1 MRLLKDNSKVL
12 AWQVLKA
19 ILSIYFLITFVVT
32 VAQMGIEYV
41 NVRNQIHTRLVNI
54 EKIYQPA
61 LVAAFWELN
70 ADQVSNLQDK
80 ILALSFIS
88 AIRVIDEQGQETF
101 RSNQVVRPE
110 DVAIEHTFSLKYQV
124 SNAEAHLANVTL
136 MATRGVVFD
145 LLKLSYEII
154 VINALIK
161 SIALTYLFFLVFR
174 KHLSEPLGKLTSQ
187 IETINLASLEHTRVS
202 LGMRQE
208 NELSKLESSFN
219 AMLHVLEAEQKA
231 NAIHQEEISRSLEK
245 LVASRTEE
253 LMLANQKLEALVR
266 TDPLTGLA
274 NRRFF
279 LEQGNAEV
287 QRALRNGPLSL
298 LMLDLDHF
306 KQVNDTWGHA
316 VGDAVLINFAQG
328 ARSPLRAAD
337 LLARIGGEE
346 FVVLLPDTTAEG
358 ASAVAERILEVV
370 REQVLEAA
378 EGGVTYT
385 VSIGIAEFNGADD
398 SLFELMKRADA
409 ALYQAKQSGRNRL
422 QVFKNE

>member
-41 NVRNQIHTRLVNI
+41 NVRNQIHTRLINI

-110 DVAIEHTFSLKYQV
+110 DVAIEHTFSLNYQV

-154 VINALIK
+154 IINALIK
-161 SIALTYLFFLVFR
+161 SFALTFLFFLVFR
-174 KHLSEPLGKLTSQ
+174 KRLSEPLGKLTSQ
-187 IETINLASLEHTRVS
+187 IETINLASLDHTRVS
-202 LGMRQE
+202 LGLAEQ
-208 NELSKLESSFN
+208 NELSKLEKSFN
-219 AMLHVLEAEQKA
+219 AMLDVLESEQRA
-231 NAIHQEEISRSLEK
+231 NVMRQEETSKALEA
-245 LVASRTEE
+245 LVLSRTEA
-253 LMLANQKLEALVR
+253 LVLANQKLETLAK

-274 NRRFF
+274 NRRYF
-279 LEQGNAEV
+279 LEQGNTEI
-287 QRALRNGPLSL
+287 QRALRTGPLSL

-316 VGDAVLINFAQG
+316 VGDAVLKSFAQHAG
-328 ARSPLRAAD
+328 HPLRVVD

-358 ASAVAERILEVV
+358 ASAVAERIHEVV
-370 REQVLEAA
+370 REQVLEMA
-378 EGGVTYT
+378 EGRVTYT

-409 ALYQAKQSGRNRL
+409 ALYQAKQSGRNRS